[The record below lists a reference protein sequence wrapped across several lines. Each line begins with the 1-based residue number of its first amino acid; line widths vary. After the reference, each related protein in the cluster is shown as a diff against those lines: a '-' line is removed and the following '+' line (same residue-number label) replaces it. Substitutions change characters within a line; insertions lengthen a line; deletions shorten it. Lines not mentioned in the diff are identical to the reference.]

1 MVQILWVYSSG
12 TIKEGKRENT
22 ETNKSKQVQ
31 FRVQILRFRLR
42 CHTQLHL
49 VLEVGL
55 VWACPLE

>member
-1 MVQILWVYSSG
+1 MVQIPWVYSSG
-12 TIKEGKRENT
+12 TIKEDKRENKD
-22 ETNKSKQVQ
+22 TNKSKQVQ

-49 VLEVGL
+49 VLEVDL